1 MLELFAG
8 VSLAFLLYSF
18 FEEWRQHRLNKIHLL
33 EMRQKFQVGRRWDVA
48 KGQWRNN

>member
-18 FEEWRQHRLNKIHLL
+18 LEEWRQRRLNKIQLI
-33 EMRQKFQVGRRWDVA
+33 EMRHNFKVGRRWDVA
-48 KGQWRNN
+48 KGQWSDN